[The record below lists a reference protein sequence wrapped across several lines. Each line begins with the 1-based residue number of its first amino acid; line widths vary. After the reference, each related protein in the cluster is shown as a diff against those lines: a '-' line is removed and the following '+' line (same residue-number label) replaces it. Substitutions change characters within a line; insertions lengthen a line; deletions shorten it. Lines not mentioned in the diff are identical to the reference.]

1 MKISARNIFKGSVAA
16 VTPGSVN
23 TEVSVAIAGGD
34 TLTAIVT
41 NASAQ
46 SLGLA
51 KDKEVFALIKS
62 SSVLL
67 MTDDSGIRLS
77 ARNCLKGIVKSVTPG
92 AVNAE
97 VTVTLAGG
105 GEMHAIVTMAAV
117 ADLGLAAGVAATAVI
132 KAPSVILGVP
142 A

>member
-1 MKISARNIFKGSVAA
+1 MKISARNLFKGNVAA
-16 VTPGSVN
+16 VTPGAVN
-23 TEVSVAIAGGD
+23 TEVSITIAGD

-41 NASAQ
+41 NASAK
-46 SLGLA
+46 SLDLA
-51 KDKEVFALIKS
+51 AGKEVVALIKA

-77 ARNCLKGIVKSVTPG
+77 ARNCLKGTVKTVAPG

-97 VTVTLAGG
+97 VTVALAGG
-105 GEMHAIVTMAAV
+105 GEIHAVVTQAAV
-117 ADLGLAAGVAATAVI
+117 AELGLAPGVAATAVI
-132 KAPSVILGVP
+132 KASSVILGVP